1 MIYEGK
7 DFSAEVKESTEVVV
21 IGSGAGGPVVAKEL
35 AEKGH
40 SVVMLEEGPNV
51 HTEEFTRD
59 VFTAFRRYYR
69 DSGAT
74 IGLGRP
80 AVPFP
85 IGRCLGG
92 TTTVNSGTCFRTP
105 DRILQK
111 WMSEIGIEGIE
122 PEKMRPYF
130 ERVEKIID
138 ANPVTPEIMG
148 KNGEIVLRGAKKLGY
163 SCGPLTRNIRGCRG
177 CGVCS
182 LGCPSGG
189 KRATFLNY
197 IPMASHFG
205 AKVFCDARVDRIV
218 VKDGAAVGVEGVILD
233 HEAKKPRLKF
243 SVSAKLVVLAAGA
256 VYSPLLLLKNGLANS
271 SGEVGKNLR
280 LHPAIRVYALMD
292 EEVNGWF
299 GVPQATYVDQFADEG
314 VLLEG
319 IFVGPVLSA
328 PALPFFGA
336 RHKELMFNFRRL
348 ASHGAM
354 IHDET
359 RGRVRKGLMG
369 RPFIT
374 YQMIPEDVKKAVK
387 AIAYTAR
394 IYFAAGAKKVFPTI
408 SWMPE
413 MNSPAQVDELLARG
427 ARGSETEFMAF
438 HPMGT
443 CRMGVKRNDSVVDPY
458 SESWDVKNLFVCDAS
473 IFPSCLGVNPMVSIM
488 AFANRSADYI
498 HAEKLKG

>member
-7 DFSAEVKESTEVVV
+7 DFSADIKESAEVVV
-21 IGSGAGGPVVAKEL
+21 IGSGAGGPVAAKEL

-51 HTEEFTRD
+51 RTEEFTRD
-59 VFTAFRRYYR
+59 VITTFRRYYR
-69 DSGAT
+69 DGGAT
-74 IGLGRP
+74 VGLGRP

-105 DRILQK
+105 DRLLQK
-111 WMSEIGIEGIE
+111 WMSEVGLPDIE

-138 ANPVTPEIMG
+138 ANPVTPDILG
-148 KNGEIVLRGAKKLGY
+148 KNGEIVLRGARQLGY

-177 CGVCS
+177 CGVCT

-197 IPMASHFG
+197 IPMAGHFG

-218 VKDGAAVGVEGVILD
+218 VKDGKAAGVEGVILD
-233 HEAKKPRLKF
+233 RDQSKPRRRF

-256 VYSPLLLLKNGLANS
+256 VHSPLLLLKNGLANS

-280 LHPAIRVYALMD
+280 LHPGIRVYALMD
-292 EEVNGWF
+292 EEVEGWS
-299 GVPQATYVDQFADEG
+299 GVPQAVYVDQFADEG
-314 VLLEG
+314 VMIEG
-319 IFVGPVLSA
+319 VFVGPVLTA

-336 RHKELMFNFRRL
+336 RHKELMFNYRRL

-359 RGRVRKGLMG
+359 RGRVRRGLWG

-374 YQMIPEDVKKAVK
+374 YQMIRADVNKAKK
-387 AIAYTAR
+387 AIAETAR
-394 IYFAAGAKKVFPTI
+394 IYFAAGARKVYPTV

-413 MNSPAQVDELLARG
+413 MTSPKQVDELLQADVRG
-427 ARGSETEFMAF
+427 PELEVMAF

-443 CRMGVKRNDSVVDPY
+443 CRMGVNRADSVVDPY
-458 SESWDVKNLFVCDAS
+458 GESWDVKNLFACDAS
-473 IFPSCLGVNPMVSIM
+473 IFPTCLGVNPMESIM

-498 HAEKLKG
+498 HAQKLKG